1 MKQKTKFLIL
11 IICFTVFILLVF
23 LGYKY
28 LSTKYKDIFENQNV
42 QAQNKAPDFTVYN
55 KKRRGYKIIWLCWK
69 ASCNKFLGNMVP
81 ILQRGNAIFWRNI

>member
-1 MKQKTKFLIL
+1 MWCFFGFNGNLNDDWYFTIRREKMKQKTKFLIL
-11 IICFTVFILLVF
+11 IICFTVFILLVL

-55 KKRRGYKIIWLCWK
+55 KKRRGYKII
-69 ASCNKFLGNMVP
+69 
-81 ILQRGNAIFWRNI
+81 